1 MRLGSGGIGKLALGA
16 IAAVLSVA
24 LASAAGAAQRYAA
37 PEGKGSE
44 PCAKE
49 APCSLKDAVVGAKLE
64 DEVILTG
71 GSYTVP
77 AKIANNVKN
86 LNVHGDFGGTMPRI
100 NASVPSG
107 PPLELGEGARV
118 AYLEVFNT
126 AGEYAYGFVC
136 NQGWRIERVR
146 VQVLS
151 GNNGTG
157 IFQIEGCQVRDSVI
171 RVQGPN
177 SRGIYAISNATDPV
191 DRNLTVIA
199 TGTEAYGVY
208 ATPGAGAVDL
218 RNTILSGEA
227 ADLQLSTKGRAF
239 VGNSSF
245 DSSKLEP
252 EALLIDLGGNQ
263 TAPPQ
268 FVDASKGDY
277 HEAAGSPTIDAGA
290 VDQLGALDLD
300 GNPRALGSA
309 PDIGA
314 YEFVPPIP
322 VPEVGRLDSLAVRP
336 GKFRAGNVAGALA
349 SDSHKKK
356 RKAPLGATVTYS
368 LSAAATVEFHVEHGG
383 TGRRVGKDCVKQN
396 ASNKRHRKC
405 VIYKPLKTSFS
416 VPGAAGAD
424 SFRFSGK
431 IDGKALKPGPYRLVG
446 HAGDAIRRAPF
457 TIVR

>member
-1 MRLGSGGIGKLALGA
+1 MRLGSGRIGRLALGA
-16 IAAVLSVA
+16 IAALSA
-24 LASAAGAAQRYAA
+24 LAFASAAGAAQRYAA
-37 PEGKGSE
+37 PEGKGGE

-49 APCSLKDAVVGAKLE
+49 APCSLKDAIVGAKLE

-77 AKIANNVKN
+77 TKIASNVKD
-86 LNVHGDFGGTMPRI
+86 LYVHGDFGGPVPRI
-100 NASVPSG
+100 NASVPLA
-107 PPLELGEGARV
+107 PPLELGEAARV

-126 AGEYAYGFVC
+126 AGEYPYGFVC
-136 NQGWRIERVR
+136 NQGWRVERVR
-146 VQVLS
+146 VQVLA
-151 GNNGTG
+151 GKFGTG

-171 RVQGPN
+171 RVQGPD
-177 SRGIYAISNATDPV
+177 SRGIYAIGNATNL
-191 DRNLTVIA
+191 DRNLTVVA
-199 TGTEAYGVY
+199 TGTESYGEY
-208 ATPGAGAVDL
+208 AVPSGAGALDL
-218 RNTILSGEA
+218 RNTILSGEV
-227 ADLQLSTKGRAF
+227 ADLLLFNNGKAF

-245 DSSKLEP
+245 DSSMLEP
-252 EALLIDLGGNQ
+252 VALLFDRGGNQ

-314 YEFVPPIP
+314 SEFVPPIP

-349 SDSHKKK
+349 SRAHKKK
-356 RKAPLGATVTYS
+356 KAPLGATVTYS

-383 TGRRVGKDCVKQN
+383 SGRRVGKDCVKQS
-396 ASNKRHRKC
+396 AANKRHKRC
-405 VIYKPLKTSFS
+405 VIYKPLTSSFS
-416 VPGAAGAD
+416 VTGAAGTN
-424 SFRFSGK
+424 SFKFSGK
-431 IDGKALKPGPYRLVG
+431 TDGKALKPGPYRLVG

-457 TIVR
+457 TIVK